1 MAIFVPYCGRSPSKE
16 PMLRIQRLLNEG
28 VVFSLTGRVGIE
40 DIAELQR
47 LFGLEATGHR
57 FALDLEEV
65 TLIDR
70 DAVKFLA
77 SCEADSIRLENC
89 PGYIRVW
96 VDREKKREQRLAY

>member
-1 MAIFVPYCGRSPSKE
+1 
-16 PMLRIQRLLNEG
+16 MLRIQRLLNEG
-28 VVFSLTGRVGIE
+28 VVFALTGRVGFE

-47 LFGLEATGHR
+47 LFSLEETGRR

-70 DAVKFLA
+70 DVVKFLA
-77 SCEADSIRLENC
+77 SCEADSIALENC

-96 VDREKKREQRLAY
+96 VDREKKRDQQLAN

>member
-77 SCEADSIRLENC
+77 SCEADSIRLEHC

>member
-1 MAIFVPYCGRSPSKE
+1 MAIFVPYSGRSPSKE

>member
-1 MAIFVPYCGRSPSKE
+1 MAIFVPYCGGSPSKE

>member
-1 MAIFVPYCGRSPSKE
+1 
-16 PMLRIQRLLNEG
+16 MLRIQRLLNEG
-28 VVFSLTGRVGIE
+28 VVFALRGRVGIE

-47 LFGLEATGHR
+47 LFGLEDAGRR
-57 FALDLEEV
+57 FALDLEDV

-77 SCEADSIRLENC
+77 SCEADSIRLKNC

-96 VDREKKREQRLAY
+96 VDREKKREQQPAY

>member
-1 MAIFVPYCGRSPSKE
+1 LSNK
-16 PMLRIQRLLNEG
+16 G
-28 VVFSLTGRVGIE
+28 VVFTLTGRVGVE

-47 LFGLEATGHR
+47 LFSLEEAGRR

-70 DAVKFLA
+70 DAVKFFA
-77 SCEADSIRLENC
+77 SCESDSIALENC

-96 VDREKKREQRLAY
+96 VDREKKREQLAY

>member
-1 MAIFVPYCGRSPSKE
+1 
-16 PMLRIQRLLNEG
+16 MLRIQRLLNEG
-28 VVFSLTGRVGIE
+28 VVFALTGRVGIE

-47 LFGLEATGHR
+47 LFGLEGAGRR
-57 FALDLEEV
+57 FALDLEDV

-77 SCEADSIRLENC
+77 NCEADSIGLKNC

-96 VDREKKREQRLAY
+96 VDREKKREHQPAY